1 MQLFRNLCLVS
12 EGEIEMEEVCERD
25 AFALKKNLS
34 RSTLV
39 HDFVSSTHKQLL
51 VELVHDVSSP
61 PDWTD

>member
-1 MQLFRNLCLVS
+1 MS